1 MTVDNSCN
9 QSTTKQRTPTLWLH
23 LRPLFIKEN
32 PTKTYQIEFDIS
44 NPSCFTDVSTSEFR
58 HPLNAS
64 SVFRS
69 RENLKRLLIN
79 VITMLYCSF
88 FFTATFTVVSFPTL
102 HYVCEKT
109 LYNTPYR
116 VKNLD
121 SIRMPSFTKI
131 SPISCLIKMLRVIS
145 LGHLLHLLL
154 CVAFNRKRFSCAN
167 DEE

>member
-88 FFTATFTVVSFPTL
+88 LFTATFTVVSFPHPSLCLWKNAVLHTL
-102 HYVCEKT
+102 PREESRFYTNALIHQNFPNFLFDKNAPRYFSWPPIAPFVMCCIQSKTILVC
-109 LYNTPYR
+109 
-116 VKNLD
+116 
-121 SIRMPSFTKI
+121 
-131 SPISCLIKMLRVIS
+131 
-145 LGHLLHLLL
+145 
-154 CVAFNRKRFSCAN
+154 
-167 DEE
+167 